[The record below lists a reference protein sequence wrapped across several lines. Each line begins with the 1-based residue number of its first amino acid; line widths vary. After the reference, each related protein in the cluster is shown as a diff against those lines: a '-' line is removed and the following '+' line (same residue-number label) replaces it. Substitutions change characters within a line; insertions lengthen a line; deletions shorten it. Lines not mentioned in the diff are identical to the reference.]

1 MHSFLS
7 STCIFNSLFCW
18 KLLGVNQLFNLKCTV
33 IIVWILILVT
43 CYQRINVFFFGHKN
57 MTLLHLPD
65 YMIQSSLPVA
75 LSISNS
81 GQFSQGLEGFNS
93 INVETN
99 LGGQKIFMNNLK
111 KIFLYLTFN
120 IDCFD
125 LAKQLN
131 T

>member
-1 MHSFLS
+1 
-7 STCIFNSLFCW
+7 
-18 KLLGVNQLFNLKCTV
+18 
-33 IIVWILILVT
+33 
-43 CYQRINVFFFGHKN
+43 

>member
-1 MHSFLS
+1 MFGYSFL
-7 STCIFNSLFCW
+7 LH
-18 KLLGVNQLFNLKCTV
+18 
-33 IIVWILILVT
+33 VT
-43 CYQRINVFFFGHKN
+43 NALTFFFFGHKN

-99 LGGQKIFMNNLK
+99 LGAK
-111 KIFLYLTFN
+111 KFS
-120 IDCFD
+120 
-125 LAKQLN
+125 
-131 T
+131 